1 MATNK
6 NQHFVPRCYLKPFTH
21 DEENKVI
28 NLYNIDR
35 ERHIHLAPVKHQCSR
50 DYFYGDNPQLEK
62 AIQFVEGSYATVAK
76 ELLSEGCKLN
86 IRHKTILRWF
96 WLLQHLRTEAACKR
110 AIEMNNEMGS
120 TFQEEAPD
128 FKIGIKQAVQM
139 AMLTYADG
147 MNIVDDLKV
156 CLIKNKTKTPFIT
169 SDDPAVLSN
178 KWHLNDKRANF
189 MSFGMHSAGALLFL
203 PLNPKVLCLCY
214 DGDVY
219 SISHTNGWV
228 QVKSE
233 RDIMHFNQFQL
244 GNCMANI
251 YYQDK
256 CHADSVS
263 RLYEELFHIRPSE
276 RHRYTYSVLDYEENG
291 YERYRVVEKSE
302 ITKKDTVLF
311 HYESINPNPTR
322 WPQQIKIRRNGAVY
336 TNDTRVGYIRYEK
349 IKEGSSGGF
358 RREKPGV

>member
-1 MATNK
+1 M
-6 NQHFVPRCYLKPFTH
+6 
-21 DEENKVI
+21 
-28 NLYNIDR
+28 
-35 ERHIHLAPVKHQCSR
+35 KHQCSR

-62 AIQFVEGSYATVAK
+62 AIQFVEGSYATVAVK

-86 IRHKTILRWF
+86 IRHKTILRRF
-96 WLLQHLRTEAACKR
+96 WLLHLRTEAACKR

-156 CLIKNKTKTPFIT
+156 CLIKNKTKTKSFIT

-178 KWHLNDKRANF
+178 KWHLNDTRANF
-189 MSFGMHSAGALLFL
+189 MSFGMHWLKALYSY
-203 PLNPKVLCLCY
+203 LNPKVLCLCY

-244 GNCMANI
+244 EIAWPI
-251 YYQDK
+251 Y
-256 CHADSVS
+256 
-263 RLYEELFHIRPSE
+263 I
-276 RHRYTYSVLDYEENG
+276 
-291 YERYRVVEKSE
+291 
-302 ITKKDTVLF
+302 
-311 HYESINPNPTR
+311 
-322 WPQQIKIRRNGAVY
+322 IKINVMLIQLVDCMRSFFILDQKG
-336 TNDTRVGYIRYEK
+336 TDTHTLYSTMKKMAMRDIGL
-349 IKEGSSGGF
+349 
-358 RREKPGV
+358 